1 MIMKV
6 GDLVEVSIDWRDEI
20 GVIVGFDSEKDPVIK
35 VDDGCIV
42 DYRENVRVLNE
53 KRQYL

>member
-20 GVIVGFDSEKDPVIK
+20 GVIVDFDSEKDPVIK

>member
-6 GDLVEVSIDWRDEI
+6 GDLVEVSINWKEEI
-20 GVIVGFDSEKDPVIK
+20 GVIVDFDSERDPVVQ

-42 DYRENVRVLNE
+42 DYRENVRVINE